1 MQWAK
6 DAWNRKSRC
15 RHLYKRTTGIIIREG
30 KLTVEQYFCKF
41 QEGLRHSGKEMY
53 KDGLRPDIRK
63 VLAFTDFDSVA
74 DLMEAALV
82 VKDSRR
88 KQLQDK
94 NAQAKVLQNQ
104 RKEARLISQL
114 WDFEDRCCIWIL
126 LLSRTPDKRKILDI
140 VGYSE
145 SSWKM

>member
-63 VLAFTDFDSVA
+63 VLALTDFVSVA
-74 DLMEAALV
+74 DLIEAALV
-82 VKDSRR
+82 VKDSRG

-114 WDFEDRCCIWIL
+114 
-126 LLSRTPDKRKILDI
+126 
-140 VGYSE
+140 
-145 SSWKM
+145 